1 MDKIINK
8 KPMVAVLL
16 AIMLVS
22 MLLSMPVVVA
32 DMGPKPQATF
42 DVVGTENLG
51 KFHII
56 LFYDN
61 DSPGYPHCSG
71 GEKIYFEDEEE
82 ELASEWG
89 KLYSYTYPELNYSTP
104 FKNVSGEVHIT
115 YNYYAPTKFAIML
128 VSEDYSK
135 VIKTQVME
143 RKYFEG
149 FYTVDFQGIT
159 WDECENGQIVG
170 KCKTDHKWWY
180 TVVSTLARMAATVV
194 IECLIALIFIR
205 SKKDFAFIA
214 IVNLISNFLLNFVLS
229 LIDFFGG
236 YQFFLYMMAYVFFE
250 VVVIV
255 AEAVAYCKKMP
266 HIARHKLVLYAIFAN
281 IISYVVGMMVGMPI
295 WAGIFG

>member
-1 MDKIINK
+1 MDKNINK
-8 KPMVAVLL
+8 KPMVTVLL

-22 MLLSMPVVVA
+22 MLLSMPIVVA

-51 KFHII
+51 NFHLI
-56 LFYDN
+56 LFYDK
-61 DSPGYPHCSG
+61 DSPGSPRITN
-71 GEKIYFEDEEE
+71 GEKVDIDNVEEE
-82 ELASEWG
+82 WERGWS
-89 KLYSYTYPELNYSTP
+89 KLYSYKYPDLNCSTP

-149 FYTVDFQGIT
+149 FYTVDLQGVS
-159 WDECENGQIVG
+159 WDECEDGQVVG

-180 TVVSTLARMAATVV
+180 TVVSTLARMAATVA

-214 IVNLISNFLLNFVLS
+214 IVNLISNFLLNFALS

>member
-1 MDKIINK
+1 MDKITDK
-8 KPMVAVLL
+8 RPKVAVLL
-16 AIMLVS
+16 AFLLVGI
-22 MLLSMPVVVA
+22 LLSMPIAVA

-51 KFHII
+51 NFHII

-61 DSPGYPHCSG
+61 DSPGFPHCSS

-149 FYTVDFQGIT
+149 FYTIDLQGIS
-159 WDECENGQIVG
+159 WDECEDGQVVG
-170 KCKTDHKWWY
+170 ECKADYKWWY
-180 TVVSTLARMAATVV
+180 TVVSTLARMLATVA

-214 IVNLISNFLLNFVLS
+214 IVNVISNFLLNLILS
-229 LIDFFGG
+229 LIDFFAG
-236 YQFFLYMMAYVFFE
+236 YQLFSYIMAYVFFE

-266 HIARHKLVLYAIFAN
+266 HIARYKLVLYAIFAN
-281 IISYVVGMMVGMPI
+281 LISYAVGVMVGLPI
-295 WAGIFG
+295 WSGIFG